1 MVRRA
6 CAVVEA
12 VSQALR
18 EVAFDFTGWRCGSL
32 GRFSPEQPDYFNC
45 GIFPLLLSR
54 CLHHNV
60 KISRRWGTEDLDKQ
74 RDLIALELMAAQVLS
89 FIG

>member
-1 MVRRA
+1 MAAGLAPVP
-6 CAVVEA
+6 
-12 VSQALR
+12 SLLR
-18 EVAFDFTGWRCGSL
+18 HCVWL
-32 GRFSPEQPDYFNC
+32 GMQPDYFNC

-60 KISRRWGTEDLDKQ
+60 KISRRWTSEDLDAQ
-74 RDLIALELMAAQVLS
+74 RDVITLELMKGRVLT